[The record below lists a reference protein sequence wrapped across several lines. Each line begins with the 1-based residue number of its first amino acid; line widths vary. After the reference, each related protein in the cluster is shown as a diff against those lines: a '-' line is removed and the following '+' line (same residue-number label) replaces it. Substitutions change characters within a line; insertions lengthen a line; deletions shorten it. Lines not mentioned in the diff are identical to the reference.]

1 MQLREGTAAMVRIP
15 LAFAAAT
22 LAATL
27 GGNLA
32 QAQSSPAYP
41 TPSIP
46 SDTGQPVPAPMPP
59 TAAPG
64 ASYGST
70 HQRPMH
76 HRRMPGQAGMSGQG
90 GQMGSGMGSN
100 MGAGMGSGMGTGMA
114 STTMTP
120 QGPMVQT
127 PSQPFNGLSLPQQG
141 VGDGAYNGGGVVL
154 EYLPD
159 GTRRVVPQ

>member
-1 MQLREGTAAMVRIP
+1 MMRIP

-41 TPSIP
+41 TPSVP
-46 SDTGQPVPAPMPP
+46 SATGQPVPV
-59 TAAPG
+59 APG
-64 ASYGST
+64 GSYGGM
-70 HQRPMH
+70 HQR
-76 HRRMPGQAGMSGQG
+76 GMSGQTG
-90 GQMGSGMGSN
+90 MAPGSRMGSGMGST
-100 MGAGMGSGMGTGMA
+100 MGSGMGSGMAG
-114 STTMTP
+114 TTMTP

-127 PSQPFNGLSLPQQG
+127 PSQPFTGLSLPQQG

-159 GTRRVVPQ
+159 GTRRVVQQ